1 MVHIQVYNIE
11 CSSIDT
17 MIHNRVFLMFK
28 YTPLYEASTWVHTM
42 MLYLFTHNVDVNN
55 MFCKKKDF
63 LRVPFRWEKYITFF
77 WLF

>member
-17 MIHNRVFLMFK
+17 MIYNRVFLMFK

-63 LRVPFRWEKYITFF
+63 
-77 WLF
+77 